1 MAGKLES
8 RLDSYRSAPAGDKCF
23 YILLGFLLTFCFIV
37 VLYPCIFVVSA
48 SFSSGQAVTSGQ
60 VILLPVNFSLDGY
73 QMVLGNKNVISG
85 FLNSFCYT
93 VFGTA
98 LNLVVT
104 MICAYCMSRKD
115 LPGRDG
121 IMFLFIFTMLF
132 SGGMIASYLL
142 TKALGMIN
150 TRWVMLLPG
159 AMNVYNMIIAR
170 TYIQSSI
177 PGDLLEASQIDGCSD
192 IKYFLNVVLPLS
204 NSVMA
209 VLVLFYAIGHWN
221 SYFHPMIYLNDRD
234 LFPLTIFLKEILISS
249 QMDSSMMS
257 SDPEMATRIATLANV
272 IKYSLIVVTM
282 IPMIILYP
290 FIQKYF
296 VKGVMIGAVKG

>member
-1 MAGKLES
+1 M
-8 RLDSYRSAPAGDKCF
+8 
-23 YILLGFLLTFCFIV
+23 
-37 VLYPCIFVVSA
+37 
-48 SFSSGQAVTSGQ
+48 
-60 VILLPVNFSLDGY
+60 
-73 QMVLGNKNVISG
+73 
-85 FLNSFCYT
+85 
-93 VFGTA
+93 
-98 LNLVVT
+98 
-104 MICAYCMSRKD
+104 
-115 LPGRDG
+115 
-121 IMFLFIFTMLF
+121 
-132 SGGMIASYLL
+132 
-142 TKALGMIN
+142 
-150 TRWVMLLPG
+150 
-159 AMNVYNMIIAR
+159 
-170 TYIQSSI
+170 
-177 PGDLLEASQIDGCSD
+177 
-192 IKYFLNVVLPLS
+192 LPLS

-257 SDPEMATRIATLANV
+257 CDPEMATRIATLANV